1 MTIGELR
8 SCLTLKSAN
17 EKAAADILQQQQTF
31 TRDQDAVKAEQLE
44 VNTGND
50 DIRAR
55 SATLFSE
62 REAMTALA
70 SALSAKAPS
79 VKTDAEK
86 SDYEAERAQ
95 LVERNRRHDEDTARF
110 NAAQQTQRDRVNA
123 LNERINAINARNI
136 SINDRVEP
144 HQQKIATWRDQCSNR
159 RFREEDEVAI
169 KKEIAAGK

>member
-17 EKAAADILQQQQTF
+17 EKAAADILREQQTF

-79 VKTDAEK
+79 VKTDAEN

-110 NAAQQTQRDRVNA
+110 NAAQQAQRDRVDA

-159 RFREEDEVAI
+159 RFREEDEVAVR
-169 KKEIAAGK
+169 KEIAAGQ

>member
-8 SCLTLKSAN
+8 ICLTLKSAN
-17 EKAAADILQQQQTF
+17 ERAAADILQEQQTF

-44 VNTGND
+44 VDSGNNEL
-50 DIRAR
+50 RAR
-55 SATLFSE
+55 SARLASE
-62 REAMTALA
+62 RETMNALV
-70 SALSAKAPS
+70 SALSAKDTT

-86 SDYEAERAQ
+86 SDHESERAK
-95 LVERNRRHDEDTARF
+95 LVERSRLHGEDAARF
-110 NAAQQTQRDRVNA
+110 NAAQLAQRERVNA

-159 RFREEDEVAI
+159 RFREEDEIAI